1 MLLPLGLVREGEKV
15 EIIDFL
21 QKGKG
26 LFGRLKNMG
35 FLAGKIVE
43 IVSNQGRGP
52 LLLKIDETRIAI
64 GRGMAMK
71 IMVRRLQ

>member
-1 MLLPLGLVREGEKV
+1 MLPLALVKDGEKV
-15 EIIDFL
+15 EIIDFVK
-21 QKGKG
+21 KGRALFCHLRDIG
-26 LFGRLKNMG
+26 LFT
-35 FLAGKIVE
+35 GKIVE
-43 IVSNQGRGP
+43 VVSNQGRGP

>member
-1 MLLPLGLVREGEKV
+1 MLPLGLVQEGEKV
-15 EIIDFL
+15 EIIDFV

-26 LFGRLKNMG
+26 LFGRLKYMG
-35 FLAGKIVE
+35 VFAGKIVE
-43 IVSNQGRGP
+43 VVSNQGRGP

-71 IMVRRLQ
+71 IWVRRVQ